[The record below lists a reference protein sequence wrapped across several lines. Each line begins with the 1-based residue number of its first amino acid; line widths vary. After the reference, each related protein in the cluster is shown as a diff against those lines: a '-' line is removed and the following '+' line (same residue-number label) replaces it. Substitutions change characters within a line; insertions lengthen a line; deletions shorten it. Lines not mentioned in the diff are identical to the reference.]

1 MTDRSDRGRRAVRYL
16 LLICIVSASS
26 AAAQSEDWRGYPAGE
41 WPLAGGHWGH
51 TRHSTLNQITT
62 SNIADLGGAWVA
74 ELDGEVS
81 RSTPVVRNGLMFVT
95 TSTSVRALDAKT
107 GEARWTHR
115 ASVGRMNKGAAVGA
129 GLVFAGLNDSTLI
142 ALDEQ
147 TGELVWSHRIG
158 DDDVAGQV
166 ITAPPAYANGLVI
179 SGMANGDS
187 FLRGRVV
194 ALDVETGDEVWRFQ
208 TIPAPGQRGS
218 ETWPTDSDVWR
229 WGGAGVW
236 MTPTLDVDLG
246 LAYIG
251 TGNAVPMWGGELRA
265 GDNLFSVSVVALDLN
280 TGEYKWHQQ
289 LVHHD
294 LWEHDLGTPLIVYDA
309 TVDGE
314 TRRVVAA
321 MRTDG
326 YLFRL
331 DAKTGAHVFPVE
343 ERPVKQNAFLKTS
356 PTQPFPVGADRIGP
370 DCTPTDLIPPG
381 FAADCYFDPIPPER
395 HNSLSFTS
403 MRFAPMAYSPLTGY
417 FYGMACVYPKWRQ
430 RPASGWFWTSTG
442 RLLAGVKTHGFH
454 VALDSRTN
462 RIVWQYRVPY
472 ADCMGS
478 GAMTTAGGLMF
489 HAEADGNLGAF
500 DQTTGD
506 QLWRFQTGFI
516 GVPNPRG
523 YGGGPVVTYEIDGEQ
538 FVALAMNRVVWA
550 FTLDGTLPPR
560 PAPTP
565 PPTAVPFQGPIADT
579 NTIEL
584 GNLIVQENRNTGRRD
599 EWHDEYGLVPGRT
612 RVTAGTTV
620 TWVNTTTLTHTV
632 AARDG
637 SWSTGRIAPEASA
650 SVVLDTPGTYEYV
663 CHDHLWTVG
672 QLIVE

>member
-1 MTDRSDRGRRAVRYL
+1 MTARSGALRL
-16 LLICIVSASS
+16 LLFCLLITSAGSI
-26 AAAQSEDWRGYPAGE
+26 AAQPEDADWRGYPNSE
-41 WPLAGGHWGH
+41 WPLAGGHWGQ
-51 TRHSTLNQITT
+51 TRHSTLDQINA
-62 SNIADLGGAWVA
+62 SNVADLGGAWFT

-81 RSTPVVRNGLMFVT
+81 RSTPVVTNGLMFIT
-95 TSTSVRALDAKT
+95 TGTSVRALDAKT
-107 GEARWTHR
+107 GNGRWIHR
-115 ASVGRMNKGAAVGA
+115 ASVGRMNKGPAVGG

-142 ALDEQ
+142 ALDQQ

-158 DDDVAGQV
+158 DDGVAGQV
-166 ITAPPAYANGLVI
+166 ITAPPAYANGLVV

-194 ALDVETGDEVWRFQ
+194 ALDAKTGDRVWRFD
-208 TIPAPGQRGS
+208 TIPEPGQRGS

-236 MTPTLDVDLG
+236 MTPTVDVDLE

-309 TVDGE
+309 MVDGE
-314 TRRVVAA
+314 TRRAVAV

-326 YLFRL
+326 YLFVL
-331 DAKTGAHVFPVE
+331 DAETGEHIFPIE
-343 ERPVKQNAFLKTS
+343 ERPVKQNGFLKTS

-381 FAADCYFDPIPPER
+381 FAADCYFDPIPPGR

-403 MRFAPMAYSPLTGY
+403 MRFAPMAYSPMTGY

-430 RPASGWFWTSTG
+430 RPASGWFWTRTG
-442 RLLAGVKTHGFH
+442 RRLAGVKHYGLH

-462 RIVWQYRVPY
+462 RIVWQHRVPY

-489 HAEADGNLGAF
+489 HAEADGNLGAY
-500 DQTTGD
+500 DQMTGTE
-506 QLWRFQTGFI
+506 LWQFQTGFI
-516 GVPNPRG
+516 GTPNPRG
-523 YGGGPVVTYEIDGEQ
+523 FGGGPVVTYEIDGEQ
-538 FVALAMNRVVWA
+538 FVALAMSRVVWA
-550 FTLDGTLPPR
+550 FRLGGTLPAR
-560 PAPTP
+560 PAPEP
-565 PPTAVPFQGPIADT
+565 PPTVVPFRGPIADT

-584 GNLIVQENRNTGRRD
+584 GELIVQENRNTGRRD
-599 EWHDEYGLVPGRT
+599 EWHDEYGLAPLRA
-612 RVTAGTTV
+612 RVAAGATV
-620 TWVNTTTLTHTV
+620 TWVNTTSLTHTV

-637 SWSTGRIAPEASA
+637 SWSTGRIAPDGSA
-650 SVVLDTPGTYEYV
+650 SVAFDTPGTYEYV
-663 CHDHLWTVG
+663 CHDHLWTIG
-672 QLIVE
+672 QLTVE